1 VFDGGWSLASAEA
14 VIVRDGADVPAF
26 AEILGSLVDKGIV
39 QITQTAFGLRF
50 GLPASI
56 RQLAAEKLAEAGGEE
71 LVVRSAHAR
80 FFLKFAEKSA
90 QELRGSPS
98 TEWLDR
104 LEVDHHNV
112 LAAIGTFLADPSTGF
127 LALRTIT
134 ALSRFFEARHA
145 REWLE
150 VFTTALN
157 ISAGERA
164 TTTLTA
170 EALGVLGS
178 LVSGPEQQRWLE
190 DALAI
195 VRKLGEKA
203 LTAEVLSSLSSCAFH
218 DRDFVR
224 CAESA
229 EEAVSIAR
237 MVGDQGL
244 LGRALVTRATA
255 VSGEDLRG
263 ACTLSREAITALREA
278 GDRSREAAATANL
291 ATFECYAGDL
301 EPAALHYSEALLLA
315 EELGSTPLLN
325 DILGNMAELA
335 VRKGDL
341 VGAAELYSQALR
353 GAHREGQRRSCT
365 YLLLGLALCFSAMSG
380 TQEEAATLCGAA
392 DAQNE
397 QLGFPWEI
405 WISHEREEGEAA
417 LRRSMHHQ
425 TFETAYAHGRSLAL
439 EDAVAFALKVAGKI
453 PLPSLGPTNASKPTS
468 QQSPVANDG
477 VQRQEDGSHAPAS
490 HPRGRRPRAKRG

>member
-1 VFDGGWSLASAEA
+1 
-14 VIVRDGADVPAF
+14 
-26 AEILGSLVDKGIV
+26 
-39 QITQTAFGLRF
+39 
-50 GLPASI
+50 
-56 RQLAAEKLAEAGGEE
+56 
-71 LVVRSAHAR
+71 
-80 FFLKFAEKSA
+80 
-90 QELRGSPS
+90 
-98 TEWLDR
+98 
-104 LEVDHHNV
+104 
-112 LAAIGTFLADPSTGF
+112 
-127 LALRTIT
+127 
-134 ALSRFFEARHA
+134 
-145 REWLE
+145 
-150 VFTTALN
+150 
-157 ISAGERA
+157 
-164 TTTLTA
+164 
-170 EALGVLGS
+170 
-178 LVSGPEQQRWLE
+178 
-190 DALAI
+190 
-195 VRKLGEKA
+195 
-203 LTAEVLSSLSSCAFH
+203 
-218 DRDFVR
+218 
-224 CAESA
+224 
-229 EEAVSIAR
+229 

-263 ACTLSREAITALREA
+263 ACALSREAITALREA

-301 EPAALHYSEALLLA
+301 ELAALHYSEALLLA

-365 YLLLGLALCFSAMSG
+365 YLLLGLALCLSAMTG

-405 WISHEREEGEAA
+405 WISHEREEAEAA
-417 LRRSMHHQ
+417 LRRSMHQQ

-453 PLPSLGPTNASKPTS
+453 PLPPLGPTNASKPTS

-477 VQRQEDGSHAPAS
+477 VRRQEDGSHAPAS
-490 HPRGRRPRAKRG
+490 HPRARRPRAKRG